1 MELTKKLRKSLER
14 HLTVPVKY
22 YASCVHPELHGATVY
37 ETEDG
42 PLIHKQRGA
51 KVLAV
56 GHMDWVYRAL
66 EKGQKPL
73 WRGEKKTAEWGYWET
88 TPHGRKY
95 ITYTKAQRE
104 EQEAALEES
113 GPKDI
118 MQHPALDD
126 RLGLW
131 IILEVLPLL
140 GVECDI
146 LLCDSEEIGKSTA
159 KRWQEHIDESV
170 EYNWLVEFDR
180 MGEDVV
186 FYTLESPEWREA
198 WKATGRS
205 IGTGSFTDISALD
218 HLKTCAVNIGIS
230 YHRQHHSECYAEIP
244 KTLEACEIF
253 AKFWEQHK
261 DTKFVR
267 NYSPP
272 KYESYWRRGYAGS
285 GVGNGI
291 GGVGLGSIT
300 EDYDDYLD
308 YVLGEPQYA
317 LTDYESL
324 IIDAKLPS
332 IHRRY
337 LRCPKCNAVAHESGA
352 CYECEQQLVL
362 PFFYLEGEAMFDYE
376 DEMGSKDA
384 DEEPASE
391 DNNETPLAD
400 DNVNED
406 DTVLE
411 FPQS

>member
-14 HLTVPVKY
+14 HLTVSVDY
-22 YASCVHPELHGATVY
+22 YASCVHPQLQGADVY
-37 ETEDG
+37 ESEDG
-42 PLIHKQRGA
+42 PLIHKKRGA

-66 EKGQKPL
+66 EKGQRPL
-73 WRGEKKTAEWGYWET
+73 WRGEKKTADWGYWET

-95 ITYTKAQRE
+95 VTYTKAQRE
-104 EQEAALEES
+104 EQEAALKES

-159 KRWQEHIDESV
+159 KRWQEFIDESV

-244 KTLEACEIF
+244 KTLEACEMF
-253 AKFWEQHK
+253 AQFWEQHK
-261 DTKFVR
+261 DTKFER
-267 NYSPP
+267 NYTPP
-272 KYESYWRRGYAGS
+272 KYENNWRNWSGGYRSGAGNAA
-285 GVGNGI
+285 VGDF
-291 GGVGLGSIT
+291 SRRD
-300 EDYDDYLD
+300 EYDDYLD
-308 YVLGEPQYA
+308 YVLGDYQDLG

-324 IIDAKLPS
+324 IVDAKLPP
-332 IHRRY
+332 IHRRF
-337 LRCPKCNAVAHESGA
+337 LRCPKCSAVTHESGA
-352 CYECEQQLVL
+352 CYNCEKDLVI
-362 PFFYLEGEAMFDYE
+362 PFFYLEGEAMFDY
-376 DEMGSKDA
+376 
-384 DEEPASE
+384 DEELGDSSRE
-391 DNNETPLAD
+391 DSNETPLAD